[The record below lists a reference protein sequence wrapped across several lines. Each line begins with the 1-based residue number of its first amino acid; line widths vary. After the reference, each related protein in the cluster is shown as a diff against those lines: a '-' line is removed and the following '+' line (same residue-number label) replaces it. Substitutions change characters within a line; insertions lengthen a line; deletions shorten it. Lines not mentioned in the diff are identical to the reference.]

1 MSTPVAFPGP
11 AEVVL
16 DVDVAD
22 GGVFL
27 VLHNLGGT
35 VAHDVTVAF
44 KPELVGVDKQVISAL
59 PLWKR
64 LRTLR
69 PGSEIRV
76 FLNTTHA
83 ILTSRRDTQRF
94 AAVVSWRVDRKRV
107 PPRTYEHDLSAFAG
121 LPDVIH

>member
-1 MSTPVAFPGP
+1 MNAPVAFPGP

-27 VLHNLGGT
+27 VLHNLGGA

-44 KPELVGVDKQVISAL
+44 TPELIGVDKQVISAL

-69 PGSEIRV
+69 PGTEIKV

-83 ILTSRRDTQRF
+83 ILAARRDVHRF
-94 AAVVSWRVDRKRV
+94 TAVVSWRVDKKRV
-107 PPRTYEHDLSAFAG
+107 VPRTYEHDLSAFAG

>member
-1 MSTPVAFPGP
+1 MTEPIAFHGP

-16 DVDVAD
+16 DVDID
-22 GGVFL
+22 GGGVFL

-44 KPELVGVDKQVISAL
+44 KPELVGVDKQVISEL

-69 PGSEIRV
+69 PGKEIRV
-76 FLNTTHA
+76 FWNTTHSLLGA
-83 ILTSRRDTQRF
+83 RRDAQRF
-94 AAVVSWRVDRKRV
+94 TAVVSWRVDRKRV
-107 PPRTYEHDLSAFAG
+107 APRTYDHDIGAFVG
-121 LPDVIH
+121 LPDVIR